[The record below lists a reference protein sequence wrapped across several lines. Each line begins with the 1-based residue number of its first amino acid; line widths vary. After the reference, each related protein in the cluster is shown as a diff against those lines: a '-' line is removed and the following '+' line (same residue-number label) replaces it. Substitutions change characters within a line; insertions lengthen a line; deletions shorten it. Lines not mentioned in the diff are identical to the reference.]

1 MQTQMYGGDAVAI
14 DTAVAQ
20 REWQDG
26 FTRLLSVRVLPDLPF
41 LRPASPDLEMSGP
54 FRPNLAV
61 LSHHLMPCFILRLA
75 ASCPAVLPA
84 VSPSRPVYASL
95 RAAGVTKET
104 FHGTEAW
111 QL

>member
-41 LRPASPDLEMSGP
+41 LRPASPDLEMSGQ

-84 VSPSRPVYASL
+84 VSPSGPVYASL

-104 FHGTEAW
+104 FHGREAW